1 MQGHSSTG
9 VPLFVFRA
17 RARLRYC
24 HRWGKLLVNV
34 DVGVVGD
41 GDGSATATAATCAA
55 RGRYA
60 GMLSFQKLDVYRCS
74 IEFVGIAMEVGASL
88 PRGHA
93 ELRDQLRRAALS
105 VPLNIAEGA
114 GRASEAD
121 GARHFAIARG
131 SAMECAA
138 VLDII
143 RALGALQDQRYREA
157 LDLLAR
163 VVAMLTK
170 LCR

>member
-1 MQGHSSTG
+1 
-9 VPLFVFRA
+9 
-17 RARLRYC
+17 
-24 HRWGKLLVNV
+24 
-34 DVGVVGD
+34 
-41 GDGSATATAATCAA
+41 
-55 RGRYA
+55 
-60 GMLSFQKLDVYRCS
+60 MLSFQKLDVYRCA
-74 IEFVGIAMEVGASL
+74 IEFVAISVEIRGTI

-138 VLDII
+138 VLDVVG
-143 RALGALQDQRYREA
+143 ALGALQDEQYRRAVE
-157 LDLLAR
+157 LLAR

>member
-1 MQGHSSTG
+1 
-9 VPLFVFRA
+9 
-17 RARLRYC
+17 
-24 HRWGKLLVNV
+24 
-34 DVGVVGD
+34 
-41 GDGSATATAATCAA
+41 
-55 RGRYA
+55 
-60 GMLSFQKLDVYRCS
+60 MLSFQKLDVYRCS
-74 IEFVGIAMEVGASL
+74 IEFVAIAVEIGGAI

-93 ELRDQLRRAALS
+93 ELRDQLRRAAFS

-114 GRASEAD
+114 GRTSEAD

-138 VLDII
+138 VLDVI
-143 RALGALQDQRYREA
+143 RALGSLEDERYRQAVE
-157 LDLLAR
+157 LLAR